1 MPNDATDL
9 AKRVQERID
18 ELGTSA
24 FALETLHGLPAD
36 TLRNVSRGGGGK
48 SGPTLSKMRQICD
61 ALGWDLYYGPP
72 RDSGPVT
79 QVTLDGSDYARV
91 PLHDALLAAGAGC
104 DNGAEQIIDHLAFR
118 RDWLA
123 RVGVAASA
131 ARLARVQG
139 DSMQPTIWPGDM
151 ILIDTRRT
159 DPPLRKRDSHDQR
172 RSPIYAMIDRG
183 EARVKRI
190 ERPAPDLM
198 MLLSDNPDYPPELR
212 QGKDLKDLTIIG
224 KVVWWGH
231 TVRE

>member
-1 MPNDATDL
+1 MNFADIILAELERRGLNVNQAEVAHGFPQGFIRGVVRNDD
-9 AKRVQERID
+9 KRAVPSIQK
-18 ELGTSA
+18 A
-24 FALETLHGLPAD
+24 A
-36 TLRNVSRGGGGK
+36 
-48 SGPTLSKMRQICD
+48 QIAE
-61 ALGWDLYYGPP
+61 ALGLELYIGPP

-79 QVTLDGSDYARV
+79 QVTLDGSEYARV

-104 DNGAEQIIDHLAFR
+104 ENGAEQIIDHLAFR

>member
-1 MPNDATDL
+1 MNFADIILAELERRGLNVNQAEVAHGFPQGFIRGVVRNDD
-9 AKRVQERID
+9 KRAVPSIQK
-18 ELGTSA
+18 A
-24 FALETLHGLPAD
+24 A
-36 TLRNVSRGGGGK
+36 
-48 SGPTLSKMRQICD
+48 QIAE
-61 ALGWDLYYGPP
+61 ALGLELYIGPP

-79 QVTLDGSDYARV
+79 QVTLDGSEYARV

-151 ILIDTRRT
+151 ILIDTRRN

-231 TVRE
+231 TVKE